1 MEKTY
6 RKKLH
11 KRRVNE
17 SNDFASRVP
26 KFLINHY
33 EQKTFQREASYMK
46 VFISADME
54 GVAGIVH
61 GEHTLRDGKEHERA
75 RKLMTQEVNAAVEG
89 VFEANKKATVVVND
103 SHGTMRNIL
112 PEELHEAAELITGS
126 QKPLSMMQGIDSSF
140 DTAFFTGYHA
150 RRGTY
155 SGVLEHTYHGG
166 VISDVIIN
174 SKPLGETGINAAMAG
189 YFKVPV
195 ALVTGDRTV
204 TEEARS
210 VLGKVETV
218 KVKEGIGRYS
228 ARCVSPSKAQM
239 LIKEGA
245 LNALKNLKQFKP
257 FKINPPIKLEIA
269 FINTGMTEMAE
280 LVPGTRRIDGRTVS
294 FISNDYL
301 EAFKALRAMI
311 TLAGTTI

>member
-1 MEKTY
+1 
-6 RKKLH
+6 
-11 KRRVNE
+11 
-17 SNDFASRVP
+17 
-26 KFLINHY
+26 
-33 EQKTFQREASYMK
+33 MK
-46 VFISADME
+46 IFISADME
-54 GVAGIVH
+54 GVAGVVH
-61 GEHTLRDGKEHERA
+61 GEHIMRDGKEHERA
-75 RKLMTQEVNAAVEG
+75 RKLMTYEVNAAVEG
-89 VFEANKKATVVVND
+89 VLETNKKATIVVND

-140 DTAFFTGYHA
+140 DAAFFVGYHA

-174 SKPLGETGINAAMAG
+174 GKPMGETGINAAIAG
-189 YFKVPV
+189 HFKVSV

-204 TEEARS
+204 TEEARNI
-210 VLGKVETV
+210 LGKVETV
-218 KVKEGIGRYS
+218 QVKEGIGRYA
-228 ARCVSPSKAQM
+228 ARCVSPARARI

-245 LNALKNLKQFKP
+245 IEALKNLKQFKP
-257 FKINPPIKLEIA
+257 FKISPPIILRVA

-280 LVPGTRRIDGRTVS
+280 LVPGVKRIDGRTVS
-294 FISNDYL
+294 FVSDDYL

-311 TLAGTTI
+311 TLAGTTV

>member
-1 MEKTY
+1 M
-6 RKKLH
+6 R
-11 KRRVNE
+11 
-17 SNDFASRVP
+17 
-26 KFLINHY
+26 
-33 EQKTFQREASYMK
+33 

-89 VFEANKKATVVVND
+89 VLEVTKRATVVVND

-126 QKPLSMMQGIDSSF
+126 PKPLSMMQGIDSSF
-140 DTAFFTGYHA
+140 DAALFIGYHA

-166 VISDVIIN
+166 VISDIIIN
-174 SKPLGETGINAAMAG
+174 GKPMGETGINAALAG

-204 TEEARS
+204 TEEALS
-210 VLGKVETV
+210 VLRRVETV
-218 KVKEGIGRYS
+218 KVKEGVGRY
-228 ARCVSPSKAQM
+228 AAHCVSPSKARM

-245 LNALKNLKQFKP
+245 SKALKNLKQFKP
-257 FKINPPIKLEIA
+257 LKINPPIKVEVA

-280 LVPGTRRIDGRTVS
+280 LLPGAKRVDGRTVT
-294 FISNDYL
+294 FASNEYL
-301 EAFKALRAMI
+301 EAFKALRVMI
-311 TLAGTTI
+311 TLAATNV

>member
-1 MEKTY
+1 
-6 RKKLH
+6 
-11 KRRVNE
+11 
-17 SNDFASRVP
+17 
-26 KFLINHY
+26 
-33 EQKTFQREASYMK
+33 MK

-61 GEHTLRDGKEHERA
+61 GEHTLREGKEHERA
-75 RKLMTQEVNAAVEG
+75 RKLMTHEVNAAIEG
-89 VFEANKKATVVVND
+89 VLEATKRATVVVND

-126 QKPLSMMQGIDSSF
+126 PKPLSMMQGIDSSF
-140 DTAFFTGYHA
+140 DAAFFTGYHA

-166 VISDVIIN
+166 VVSDIKIN
-174 SKPLGETGINAAMAG
+174 GKPMGETGINAALAG

-204 TEEARS
+204 TEEALS

-218 KVKEGIGRYS
+218 KVKEGVGRYA
-228 ARCVSPSKAQM
+228 ARCVSPARARL

-245 LNALKNLKQFKP
+245 SKALKNMKRFKP
-257 FKINPPIKLEIA
+257 FKINAPIKVNVT

-280 LVPGTRRIDGRTVS
+280 LLPGAKRVNGRTVS
-294 FISNDYL
+294 FASDDYL
-301 EAFKALRAMI
+301 KAFKALRAMI
-311 TLAGTTI
+311 TLAGTTV

>member
-1 MEKTY
+1 
-6 RKKLH
+6 
-11 KRRVNE
+11 
-17 SNDFASRVP
+17 
-26 KFLINHY
+26 
-33 EQKTFQREASYMK
+33 MK

-61 GEHTLRDGKEHERA
+61 GEMLREGKEYERA
-75 RKLMTQEVNAAVEG
+75 RKLMTQEVNAAIEG
-89 VFEANKKATVVVND
+89 VLEANKRATVIVND
-103 SHGTMRNIL
+103 SHGTMRNLL

-140 DTAFFTGYHA
+140 DAAFFTGYHA

-166 VISDVIIN
+166 VVTDVAIN
-174 SKPLGETGINAAMAG
+174 GKPLGETGINAALAG

-195 ALVTGDRTV
+195 ALVTGDRAV

-210 VLGKVETV
+210 ILGKVETV
-218 KVKEGIGRYS
+218 KVKEGVGRYS
-228 ARCVSPSKAQM
+228 ARCFSPSKAQM

-245 LNALKNLKQFKP
+245 LNALKNLKRFKP
-257 FKINPPIKLEIA
+257 FKINPPIKLEVT

-280 LVPGTRRIDGRTVS
+280 LVPGTKRLDGKTVTFVS
-294 FISNDYL
+294 DDYV
-301 EAFKALRAMI
+301 EAFKALRVMI
-311 TLAGTTI
+311 ALAGTTV